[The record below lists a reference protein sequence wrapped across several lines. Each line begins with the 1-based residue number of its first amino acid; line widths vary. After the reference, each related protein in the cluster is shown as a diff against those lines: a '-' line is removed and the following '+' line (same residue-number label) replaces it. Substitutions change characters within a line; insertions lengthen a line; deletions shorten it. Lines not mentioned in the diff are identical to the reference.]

1 MLITPS
7 HPVVHYTANYI
18 RYTWCTVIQ
27 SVSEISLNKIENLLG
42 SGTRYHICGDE
53 DSGSMATAL
62 GTLQA
67 FYSNEEDWKSYIQ
80 QAKLY
85 FIPNHIKDFAT
96 TKSHYTHLQWTEDF
110 ME

>member
-1 MLITPS
+1 
-7 HPVVHYTANYI
+7 
-18 RYTWCTVIQ
+18 
-27 SVSEISLNKIENLLG
+27 
-42 SGTRYHICGDE
+42 
-53 DSGSMATAL
+53 MATAL